1 MGSPMLYHS
10 LSVVTC
16 RHPFV
21 GTILRFTG
29 WMGTR
34 GRLAGQSSEV
44 FAGAVTGLCGVK
56 EDCANAATPTADARR
71 IIMKRISCIFLWVI
85 ARNQGLKTRLVKN
98 GPLMNH

>member
-1 MGSPMLYHS
+1 MRMGSPMLYHG

-44 FAGAVTGLCGVK
+44 FAGAGTGLCGVK

-71 IIMKRISCIFLWVI
+71 ITQQDTRYSLKEDIGRIIMNR
-85 ARNQGLKTRLVKN
+85 LKGVQLTR
-98 GPLMNH
+98 